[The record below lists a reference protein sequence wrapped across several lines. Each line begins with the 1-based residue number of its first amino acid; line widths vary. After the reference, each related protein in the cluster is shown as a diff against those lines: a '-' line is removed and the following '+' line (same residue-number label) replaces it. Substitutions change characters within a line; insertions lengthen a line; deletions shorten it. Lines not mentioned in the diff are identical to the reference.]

1 MTPIGSTSSNI
12 RRAIGFI
19 VYSSCRTLT
28 RLARAHGDLD
38 DGEPPN
44 SSHVTGLTGR
54 RYRRTLRPM
63 TGSNRP
69 RGHRTASPEFE
80 RMNANGLMGLHGD
93 DLRIAADMEALVAR
107 VEQPTSLEDHE
118 LHPMRRPA
126 HDADVASPAQTSDV
140 GAVTATGS
148 ISSAASPRV
157 RPQLSAWTF
166 PRKRFRA
173 GMAA

>member
-28 RLARAHGDLD
+28 RFARAHDDLD
-38 DGEPPN
+38 DREPPN

-54 RYRRTLRPM
+54 RHRRTLRAM

-107 VEQPTSLEDHE
+107 VERPSSLEDHE
-118 LHPMRRPA
+118 LHP
-126 HDADVASPAQTSDV
+126 DVAAC
-140 GAVTATGS
+140 ARCRRRFTGTDS
-148 ISSAASPRV
+148 GRRRGDGEWV
-157 RPQLSAWTF
+157 HQF
-166 PRKRFRA
+166 C
-173 GMAA
+173 G